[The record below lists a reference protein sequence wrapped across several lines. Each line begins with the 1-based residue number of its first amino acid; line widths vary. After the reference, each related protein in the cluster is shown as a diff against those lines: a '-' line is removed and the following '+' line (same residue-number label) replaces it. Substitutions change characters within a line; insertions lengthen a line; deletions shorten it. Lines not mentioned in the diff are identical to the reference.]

1 VLHKVGKDASG
12 GGAPQAEKKK
22 KKPKAAPERDQGA
35 SAPGKGGA
43 GLGLGDADLLAF
55 ERQGHIKVPGLV
67 GAAGM
72 DPAQLGAAFA
82 REFKAMEADALR
94 CAQTLRPPLPP
105 SPAAAPFYDAAR
117 DRRAARAN
125 RQKLRVLG
133 AGVRPATFSVEG
145 LREELEEW
153 CEETGMEVP
162 FLQTFQMHRGASA
175 DAREIARLA
184 ESPELG
190 RAAAALLGVPS
201 VMLYQTAGFVK
212 SPGDG
217 ETAWHSDLNTSPFD
231 RRAPASRRLA
241 ACAACAF

>member
-1 VLHKVGKDASG
+1 
-12 GGAPQAEKKK
+12 
-22 KKPKAAPERDQGA
+22 
-35 SAPGKGGA
+35 
-43 GLGLGDADLLAF
+43 
-55 ERQGHIKVPGLV
+55 V

-94 CAQTLRPPLPP
+94 CAQTLRPPPPP
-105 SPAAAPFYDAAR
+105 SPAAAPFCVAAR

-133 AGVRPATFSVEG
+133 AGVRPATFSVEE
-145 LREELEEW
+145 LRDELEEW

-190 RAAAALLGVPS
+190 RAAAALLGVPC

-212 SPGDG
+212 SPPPLPPVPSG
-217 ETAWHSDLNTSPFD
+217 HVSSIP
-231 RRAPASRRLA
+231 PY
-241 ACAACAF
+241 